1 MKQVVSHTI
10 KAAVRG
16 NLQVVDGRFAWGLG
30 LFHTLNNDDIINW
43 KTAAYANH
51 TYVDATFRSAP
62 TLNSLYNP
70 LNATPGINFT
80 NVPRA
85 DPEGRRRALAD
96 AGAGGAVVVAASNL
110 VLFGDEGQSERPAAG
125 LCHARRPYLVR
136 CHQARAAHAIVNNVL
151 DRHFAAHV
159 PVGWPKGALL
169 IACRHG
175 RRRLVCAA
183 GGGSLRRS
191 RAGRLGGRPHIDEPA
206 TG

>member
-1 MKQVVSHTI
+1 MHGALVCSIPSTTTTSST
-10 KAAVRG
+10 
-16 NLQVVDGRFAWGLG
+16 GRRL
-30 LFHTLNNDDIINW
+30 L
-43 KTAAYANH
+43 YANH

-80 NVPRA
+80 TLPRA

-136 CHQARAAHAIVNNVL
+136 CHQARAALRHRQQCSRPAFCGSRTRRVAQRCAI
-151 DRHFAAHV
+151 DCV
-159 PVGWPKGALL
+159 PAWAQALGV
-169 IACRHG
+169 RGG
-175 RRRLVCAA
+175 RREPQAFTRWPPP
-183 GGGSLRRS
+183 
-191 RAGRLGGRPHIDEPA
+191 RPAPH
-206 TG
+206 